1 MIDQKILYKAHS
13 IGVENIFERIEPI
26 LLKVKN
32 NDAKE
37 NPASFLADHMEAVK
51 KEKHISKENTF
62 NGKSWEVLTMLTLM
76 ECGVKF
82 DEIEYQWR
90 PHDGRGAD
98 MDLLINRRGRQWMVG
113 CKTSLRE
120 RWKEIAY
127 EAKVANEYMESKGK
141 SMENTQALG
150 VFHREK
156 ASSTKKQTTAFGKK
170 LTEKAHYID
179 LIVSPYDEE
188 TFNHCINC
196 ILKGK
201 SLHST

>member
-1 MIDQKILYKAHS
+1 MIDQKILYKAHG
-13 IGVENIFERIEPI
+13 IGVEHIFERIEPI

-37 NPASFLADHMEAVK
+37 NPARFLADHMDAIK
-51 KEKHISKENTF
+51 NAKHISKEKTF
-62 NGKSWEVLTMLTLM
+62 NGKSWEVLTMLALM
-76 ECGVKF
+76 ECGVNF

-98 MDLLINRRGRQWMVG
+98 MDLLINRRGRKWMVG

-141 SMENTQALG
+141 SMKNTQAIG

-156 ASSTKKQTTAFGKK
+156 TSSTKEQTTAKGKR
-170 LTEKAHYID
+170 LTKVAHYID

-188 TFNHCINC
+188 TFNHFIDCI
-196 ILKGK
+196 IKGK